1 MPIYEYKCTK
11 CDHTLEALQ
20 KMSDP
25 PLRKCP
31 ECGKRSLE
39 KLVSAASFR
48 LKGGGW
54 YETDFKTGDKKQLA
68 DSDSVPVASSKSD
81 DKPAKPAETSKV
93 ESPKKAPEAASK
105 SSSKSGKDKSGTGKK
120 AGSAKA
126 RK

>member
-31 ECGKRSLE
+31 ECGKRALE

-68 DSDSVPVASSKSD
+68 DSDSAPAASSKSD
-81 DKPAKPAETSKV
+81 DKPAKPAETTKV

-105 SSSKSGKDKSGTGKK
+105 SSSKSSSKSGKSKK
-120 AGSAKA
+120 AGSGKAKN
-126 RK
+126 